1 MRISSAVELA
11 WQLGGGETVAARKAE
26 IGPIQFFCGV
36 TKLAELIRFSP
47 SSLNALTPCDVER
60 LAAESDSALGA
71 LADAGVDLTRLR
83 HELRSRAGTGTHR
96 HDKQDLL
103 HRSESLR
110 HLFRR
115 AQLLMDA
122 DGRDVI
128 ELRDMVF
135 AMFENRSLVVC
146 RTLEQ
151 LGVDLE
157 ALLESTGSEPASRAK
172 PDTRATPMLDRI
184 GRDLTALA
192 KAGKLSPVVGRRDEL
207 LLLLQTLARR
217 SKNNPVLIGEP
228 GVGKTAVVE
237 LLAQRLADGQD
248 DGSIGAKR
256 IVEISMSSLIAGAKY
271 LGDREKRLDTLIA
284 ECRGNDDVL
293 LFIDELH
300 TLVAAGGYSGTID
313 PKDILKPALARGEV
327 RCIGATTIAE
337 YGKYI
342 ESDAALERRFD
353 KIVIVEPTITEAV
366 EILEGVAPHLA
377 EHHGIEFDEGVL
389 EAAVELSARFDTE
402 HQLPDKAIDLLDKA
416 AADMRIPALSM
427 AALPDGPRARTPRV
441 SSDAVVEALA
451 HKLGL
456 PKQVLAAHRLPPTHG
471 SGNAD
476 LETHLNERILGQ
488 TAAARAVAERMRLV
502 EAGLSAREGPRA
514 VMLFLGSTGIGKT
527 EMART
532 LAEQLFGDERSLIRL
547 DMSEFMDEHD
557 VVKLVGAPPG
567 YIGHNEPGQLTGRLR
582 AKPYAVVLLD
592 EIDKAHPR
600 ALDLLLQVFDAGRI
614 TDSQGR
620 TIDVR
625 HAVFV
630 MTSNVPADRAG
641 GRIGFLPSTSDE
653 RSDQPEIQAL
663 KGHFRP
669 EFLNRIDETIVF
681 EPLSAD
687 VVRALTEQHVN
698 RIRSKLKV
706 RFGKTLHVD
715 SAVFDHLGTA
725 GFSRD
730 YGARELRRT
739 VEHLFES
746 PLSELLLS
754 GDCAGWRGI
763 AVEFDGDRLRFSPR
777 GETS

>member
-1 MRISSAVELA
+1 MRISPGVELA
-11 WQLGGGETVAARKAE
+11 WQLGGGETVAAQKPE

-36 TKLAELIRFSP
+36 TKLAELARISP
-47 SSLNALTPCDVER
+47 SPLNQLYAGDVEP
-60 LAAESDSALGA
+60 LAAESEAALGA
-71 LADAGVDLTRLR
+71 LARAGVDLTKLR
-83 HELRSRAGTGTHR
+83 RKLRADAGTGTHR
-96 HDKQDLL
+96 HGEHDML
-103 HRSESLR
+103 HRSEPLR

-122 DGRDVI
+122 DGRDAI
-128 ELRDMVF
+128 ELRDIVL
-135 AMFENRSLVVC
+135 AMLENRSLVVC
-146 RTLEQ
+146 RTLEE

-157 ALLESTGSEPASRAK
+157 ALRESTGREPASQAWR
-172 PDTRATPMLDRI
+172 DTRATPMLDRI

-192 KAGKLSPVVGRRDEL
+192 KAGKLSPVVGRREEL

-217 SKNNPVLIGEP
+217 SKNNPVLVGEP

-237 LLAQRLADGQD
+237 LLAQRLADGKD
-248 DGSIGAKR
+248 TGAIGAKR

-271 LGDREKRLDTLIA
+271 LGDREERLEALIA

-300 TLVAAGGYSGTID
+300 TLVAAGGHSGTID
-313 PKDILKPALARGEV
+313 PKDILKPALARGEI

-337 YGKYI
+337 YGEYI
-342 ESDAALERRFD
+342 DSDAALERRFD
-353 KIVIVEPTITEAV
+353 KIMIVEPTMTEAV

-377 EHHGIEFDEGVL
+377 GHHGIEFDDGVL
-389 EAAVELSARFDTE
+389 EAAVELSARFDSE

-416 AADMRIPALSM
+416 AAHMRIPALSM
-427 AALPDGPRARTPRV
+427 AAPPDGPAARPPNV
-441 SSDAVVEALA
+441 SFDAVVEALA

-456 PKQVLAAHRLPPTHG
+456 PKQVLAAHRSPAAPG
-471 SGNAD
+471 SGTAN
-476 LETHLNERILGQ
+476 LEAHLNERILGQ
-488 TAAARAVAERMRLV
+488 TQAARAVAERMRLA

-532 LAEQLFGDERSLIRL
+532 LAAQLFGDERSLIRL
-547 DMSEFMDEHD
+547 DMSEFMEEHD

-567 YIGHNEPGQLTGRLR
+567 YIGHDKPGQLTGRLR

-600 ALDLLLQVFDAGRI
+600 AMDLLLQVFDAGRI
-614 TDSQGR
+614 TDSKGR

-630 MTSNVPADRAG
+630 MTSNVPAGQAD

-653 RSDQPEIQAL
+653 RADQPEIEAL

-687 VVRALTEQHVN
+687 VIRALTEKHVD
-698 RIRSKLKV
+698 RIRTNLKE

-715 SAVFDHLGTA
+715 TAALDHLGEA
-725 GFSRD
+725 GFSPD

-754 GDCAGWRGI
+754 GDCADWQGI
-763 AVEFDGDRLRFSPR
+763 AVGLDGDRLRFSQESEAP
-777 GETS
+777 